1 MLSDDGGACGGG
13 GARCSEDGSAVGLAL
28 ITGAPNIILN
38 YWPPCFS
45 PLRPLPL
52 LLYSLSS
59 DRNALSLTPV
69 SFYAQWVIGCL
80 EPYAQCC
87 AVADHRISKSYIRT
101 YIVGG
106 QAAEVGVCYGLLR
119 LNQNCRS
126 IDRQYT
132 STFYLKYTSRKETK
146 SFLNQSICI
155 LFFQS
160 EYIQLSLLSSN
171 WLFKKHPSNNPSME
185 IIAVIGYFANCCPP
199 YHD

>member
-13 GARCSEDGSAVGLAL
+13 ARCSDDGSAVGLAL

-80 EPYAQCC
+80 EPYAQWAIGCLEPYAQCC
-87 AVADHRISKSYIRT
+87 AVADCWISMLNIRT
-101 YIVGG
+101 YIVCG
-106 QAAEVGVCYGLLR
+106 QAAEVGVCYGLSR
-119 LNQNCRS
+119 LKV
-126 IDRQYT
+126 Y
-132 STFYLKYTSRKETK
+132 
-146 SFLNQSICI
+146 
-155 LFFQS
+155 
-160 EYIQLSLLSSN
+160 
-171 WLFKKHPSNNPSME
+171 
-185 IIAVIGYFANCCPP
+185 
-199 YHD
+199 

>member
-132 STFYLKYTSRKETK
+132 STFYLCQIYVKKGDKIIFKSINLY
-146 SFLNQSICI
+146 SFLPIRIYTVVSCV
-155 LFFQS
+155 
-160 EYIQLSLLSSN
+160 
-171 WLFKKHPSNNPSME
+171 FKL
-185 IIAVIGYFANCCPP
+185 AF
-199 YHD
+199 

>member
-1 MLSDDGGACGGG
+1 MLSDGGGAVGGGAVGG
-13 GARCSEDGSAVGLAL
+13 GARCSDDGSAVGLAL

-59 DRNALSLTPV
+59 DRNALSLSLTPV

-106 QAAEVGVCYGLLR
+106 QAAEFGFCYGLLR

-126 IDRQYT
+126 IDQ
-132 STFYLKYTSRKETK
+132 KYTLFDIESR
-146 SFLNQSICI
+146 CI
-155 LFFQS
+155 H
-160 EYIQLSLLSSN
+160 LLSISN
-171 WLFKKHPSNNPSME
+171 
-185 IIAVIGYFANCCPP
+185 IGQERRQNHF
-199 YHD
+199 